1 MTPRMLVVLA
11 ALALAVP
18 AASAR
23 PDARAQVPGVTA
35 TTVMLGGTVPLS
47 GPAAAFGALAPG
59 ANAYFKHVN
68 ARGGVHGRRIVYKYV
83 DDGYE
88 PARTVQATRELVQQD
103 GVFAIFGSVGTENN
117 LAIRP
122 FLNALKVPQLFVGD
136 GSSGIADPRRYPW
149 TMGFLPSYVG
159 EGAMYGRNLARTT
172 PNARIAVL
180 VESSPLGQDLLGG
193 LRRGL
198 AGKGRVVATESHSPI
213 DPDVNSQIASLRGSR
228 ADTLVLFTTPQYVIQ
243 SFIAINKLG
252 WRPRVFVSSISIE
265 PTVMRIATLS
275 AGRRTTEG
283 AISMAWLKDPTN
295 PRWARDRGVRLYAE
309 IMRRHYPE
317 GRLTDVYNYAGMA
330 FAYTMV
336 DTLRRAGRN
345 LTRAGLLRAATSLNL
360 TDNPFLL
367 PGIAVKTSQTNYYPI
382 SKAQLYRYQN
392 GRWQPF
398 SGLLGARG

>member
-1 MTPRMLVVLA
+1 MRRGLVLAA

-23 PDARAQVPGVTA
+23 PDSAAQIPGVTA
-35 TTVMLGGTVPLS
+35 TTVLLGGTVPLS

-68 ARGGVHGRRIVYKYV
+68 ARGGVHGRRILYKYL
-83 DDGYE
+83 DDAYE
-88 PARTVQATRELVQQD
+88 PPRTVQATRELVQQD
-103 GVFAIFGSVGTENN
+103 GVFAIFASVGTENN
-117 LAIRP
+117 LAVRP
-122 FLNALKVPQLFVGD
+122 FLNGLKVPQLFVGD
-136 GSSGIADPRRYPW
+136 GSSEIASPRRYPW
-149 TMGFLPSYVG
+149 TMGYLPSYVG
-159 EGAMYGRNLARTT
+159 EGAMYGRNLARTKPT
-172 PNARIAVL
+172 ARIAVL
-180 VESSPLGQDLLGG
+180 VENSALGKDLLSG

-198 AGKGRVVATESHSPI
+198 GRNGSIVATQSHSPI
-213 DPDVNSQIASLRGSR
+213 EPDVASQVASLRSSR

-252 WRPRVFVSSISIE
+252 WRPQVFVSSISIE

-275 AGRRTTEG
+275 TSRRVTEG
-283 AISMAWLKDPTN
+283 ATSMAWLKDPTN
-295 PRWARDRGVRLYAE
+295 PRWDGDRGVRLYRQ

-330 FAYTMV
+330 FAHTMV
-336 DTLRRAGRN
+336 DALRAAGRN
-345 LTRAGLLRAATSLNL
+345 LTRAGLLRAATHLNE

-367 PGIAVKTSQTNYYPI
+367 PGVAVRTSPTNYYPI
-382 SKAQLYRYQN
+382 TKAQLYRYRS